1 MQTYQRTLLEDLFG
15 SLIKIWGVV
24 VCSLQDGLGGR
35 CDRIIP
41 KEAPEWPGAHR
52 CLLGEIEL
60 FAVDVLPDRLVKVF
74 LSVDFIHH
82 ASRLLHLH
90 LEACLALW
98 LAKSVVEA
106 SPEAPVLFTLND
118 CQNLAF
124 NSYLV
129 LLLFGGRQS
138 AIQMLT
144 TMVLALLPKVV
155 APIDTGLEAEVY
167 FFNGEGHGVPD
178 IASPCCSLEIALILD
193 PSCMVLKEG
202 SIDLRPTYP
211 QICFR
216 GEWNPTRLYLTTFLL
231 RITHILPKLL
241 V

>member
-1 MQTYQRTLLEDLFG
+1 
-15 SLIKIWGVV
+15 V
-24 VCSLQDGLGGR
+24 VCSLQDGLSGR

-41 KEAPEWPGAHR
+41 KEAPEWPRAHR
-52 CLLGEIEL
+52 CLLGKIEL
-60 FAVDVLPDRLVKVF
+60 FVVDVLPDCLVEVF
-74 LSVDFIHH
+74 LSIDFVHC

-90 LEACLALW
+90 LEACPALW
-98 LAKSVVEA
+98 LAKSIVEA
-106 SPEAPVLFTLND
+106 LPEAPVLFTLND
-118 CQNLAF
+118 CQDLAF
-124 NSYLV
+124 SYLI
-129 LLLFGGRQS
+129 LLLLGGCQS

-155 APIDTGLEAEVY
+155 ALINTGLEAEVY
-167 FFNGEGHGVPD
+167 FFNGEGRGILD
-178 IASPCCSLEIALILD
+178 NALPCHLLEIALILD

-211 QICFR
+211 QRCFQ

-231 RITHILPKLL
+231 CIMHILLKLL